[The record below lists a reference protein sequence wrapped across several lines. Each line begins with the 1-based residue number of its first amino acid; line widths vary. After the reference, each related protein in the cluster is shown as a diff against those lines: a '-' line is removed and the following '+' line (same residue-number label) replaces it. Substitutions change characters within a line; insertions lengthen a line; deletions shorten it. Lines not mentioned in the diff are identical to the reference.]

1 MFSTISDM
9 YAISNGNQGFINLTS
24 VGDNAGFRNV
34 KMVVISSD

>member
-24 VGDNAGFRNV
+24 VGDTWKFENA
-34 KMVVISSD
+34 